1 MYRCFCKRIVEKLN
15 RKERGT
21 LKKIYVLDTSV
32 LLQSPQALLAFG
44 DNTIVLPEAVL
55 EELDNKKQDLNPDIR
70 ANVRW
75 VARFMDELRAKGKLH
90 EGVELPNGGT
100 LKVELN
106 CRDIKLPD
114 SWPQNKNDNRIL
126 AVAKGMQKTGQPVAI
141 VTKDIFL
148 RIKAD
153 ILDIPAQ
160 DYRNEQVVDLSEQYT
175 GWKEEFVPDEIID
188 ALHLNGKMPWE
199 GEYLTNQF
207 LILKSSSNPK
217 KSILARYNGQQLV
230 PLHNAEPNFYGFKLD
245 TLQKFAREA
254 LMDDNIPLVT
264 ISGATG
270 SGKTLLALGVG
281 LEKVSSGVYRRMLIC
296 RPNVGMGEDI
306 GYLPGTE
313 QEKIAPFMRPILDNL
328 EQLIDSHPDR
338 YKNEKELDSKVAYL
352 FQARKIVTEAV
363 AYLQGRSIVKQW
375 ILIDEAQ
382 NLTPKQAKGIITRA
396 GEGTKIVLVGDP
408 EQINHPFLDA
418 KTNGLSWAVEKMKGS
433 PLHAHITLT
442 KTKRSPLAEEAA
454 ARMR

>member
-1 MYRCFCKRIVEKLN
+1 M
-15 RKERGT
+15 
-21 LKKIYVLDTSV
+21 
-32 LLQSPQALLAFG
+32 LQSPQALLAFG
-44 DNTIVLPEAVL
+44 DNMIVLPEAVL
-55 EELDNKKQDLNPDIR
+55 EELDNKKRDPNPEVR

-75 VARFMDELRAKGKLH
+75 IARFMDELREKGKLH
-90 EGVELPNGGT
+90 EGVELSNGGT

-106 CRDIKLPD
+106 CREIKLPE
-114 SWPQNKNDNRIL
+114 SWPQTKGDNRIL
-126 AVAKGMQKTGQPVAI
+126 AVAKGLQKTGQPVAI
-141 VTKDIFL
+141 ITKDIFL

-153 ILDIPAQ
+153 ILDVPAQ
-160 DYRNEQVVDLSEQYT
+160 DYRNEQVVNLSEQYT
-175 GWKEEFVPDEIID
+175 GWKEEYVSDEIVN
-188 ALHLNGKMPWE
+188 ALHQE
-199 GEYLTNQF
+199 GFILWKEECLVNQF
-207 LILKSSSNPK
+207 FLLRSNTNPK
-217 KSILARYNGQQLV
+217 QSILARYNGKQLV
-230 PLHNAEPNFYGFKLD
+230 RLRDAEPNFYSFKLD
-245 TLQKFAREA
+245 TFQKFAREA

-281 LEKVSSGVYRRMLIC
+281 LDKVDKGIYRRMLIC

-313 QEKIAPFMRPILDNL
+313 QEKIAPFMRPIFDNL

-352 FQARKIVTEAV
+352 FQSRKIVTEAV
-363 AYLQGRSIVKQW
+363 TYLQGRSIVKQW

-382 NLTPKQAKGIITRA
+382 NLTPKQTKGIITRA

-418 KTNGLSWAVEKMKGS
+418 KTNGLSWAVEMMKGS
-433 PLHAHITLT
+433 SLHAHVTLT
-442 KTKRSPLAEEAA
+442 KTKRSPLAEKAA